1 MPIIVTFS
9 TLLVDMVARL
19 NEKFNTQRVVDF
31 TQIMGNAVEALK
43 DTHLSLILDQNISH
57 ILIDE
62 FQDTNEAQLNFLELL
77 TENFS
82 GDTQKSFFA
91 VGDPMQSI
99 YRFRKA
105 EVEIFSRVQKYG
117 IGDLKLESLFL
128 KVNFRSNKSI
138 INWLNSSYSKVFP
151 LLNIADEGSIPYSR
165 SESNDNNTDHGIF
178 LKTLISPAETTSE
191 LYEAEAIYVLDLIK
205 DIKRNNDNA
214 DIAVLTR
221 SRKHLNELITL
232 INKKESSLPIDAIE
246 ISKIQSNQTFQD
258 IYS

>member
-1 MPIIVTFS
+1 MSYKIIPKT
-9 TLLVDMVARL
+9 TL
-19 NEKFNTQRVVDF
+19 
-31 TQIMGNAVEALK
+31 
-43 DTHLSLILDQNISH
+43 
-57 ILIDE
+57 
-62 FQDTNEAQLNFLELL
+62 
-77 TENFS
+77 
-82 GDTQKSFFA
+82 
-91 VGDPMQSI
+91 MQSI

-205 DIKRNNDNA
+205 DIKRNNDDA

-258 IYS
+258 IYSLTKALYSLNDRVNWISKRYKKIDSEIVSLKNIIQDPENGKDYEKLQSAIEKISYLEQEYLILIEEEENLK